1 MANSS
6 YVNILFTALGG
17 IDGSVM
23 PIIWFIAASILTVTF
38 LWGVYD
44 AFVRGG
50 DVRSLGIT
58 MLKYAAVALVLM
70 NWSAVFR
77 DLVKSFDYVSN
88 YIYGTNG
95 LGDVIDAWTNG
106 LGDAW
111 RNDGMA
117 SWSFCRRKKSS
128 NSSRSCRSS
137 DDDAR
142 KIRTLRSDRDG
153 ASSFAHTGSFSILMP
168 SNSSS
173 TSTSSKLYLHST
185 FNLPCSLRHSSSFC
199 SKNVGSALV
208 RH

>member
-70 NWSAVFR
+70 NWAAVFR

-88 YIYGTNG
+88 YIYGTSG
-95 LGDVIDAWTNG
+95 LGRCSLLHGQMDWQR
-106 LGDAW
+106 LGD
-111 RNDGMA
+111 D
-117 SWSFCRRKKSS
+117 RRE
-128 NSSRSCRSS
+128 
-137 DDDAR
+137 D
-142 KIRTLRSDRDG
+142 
-153 ASSFAHTGSFSILMP
+153 
-168 SNSSS
+168 
-173 TSTSSKLYLHST
+173 
-185 FNLPCSLRHSSSFC
+185 
-199 SKNVGSALV
+199 
-208 RH
+208 